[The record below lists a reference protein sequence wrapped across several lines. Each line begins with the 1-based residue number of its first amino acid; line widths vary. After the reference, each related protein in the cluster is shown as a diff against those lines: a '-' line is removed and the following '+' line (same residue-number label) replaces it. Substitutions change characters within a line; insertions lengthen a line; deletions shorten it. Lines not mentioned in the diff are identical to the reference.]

1 MTIFSLQKFHQKA
14 KNPRKRP
21 IVSKFDVPKVPE
33 LYAGSPAA
41 MATELD
47 EKGPKLTIRGP
58 IRKKYEK
65 KQVCYC

>member
-1 MTIFSLQKFHQKA
+1 MNSKIIFWFLKKTHGHSKPQVGTKIRKF
-14 KNPRKRP
+14 PP
-21 IVSKFDVPKVPE
+21 CP
-33 LYAGSPAA
+33 AGCPAA

-47 EKGPKLTIRGP
+47 EKLTIRGP

>member
-33 LYAGSPAA
+33 PGRGALWDSQRVKKGVHGSNFPFLLYISR
-41 MATELD
+41 D
-47 EKGPKLTIRGP
+47 
-58 IRKKYEK
+58 
-65 KQVCYC
+65 VC

>member
-33 LYAGSPAA
+33 LYG
-41 MATELD
+41 TET
-47 EKGPKLTIRGP
+47 KKLYYTNVVNGDL
-58 IRKKYEK
+58 
-65 KQVCYC
+65 